1 MQLDHRIF
9 ARYPKSNA
17 RVFSNLLFNPFLT
30 ARKQKFCSTLKKRTD
45 MISAMEEQ
53 EVGWPDL
60 LAVVIFT
67 EWILHITNELLI

>member
-1 MQLDHRIF
+1 
-9 ARYPKSNA
+9 
-17 RVFSNLLFNPFLT
+17 
-30 ARKQKFCSTLKKRTD
+30 

-67 EWILHITNELLI
+67 EWILRTTKIEA